1 MLEVRL
7 TKSNACKLKC
17 KHKKA
22 AQDLR
27 WKAGRPPRPIAG
39 RPGRPIAGRPGYYPG
54 AAWGAAAVGA
64 AAAGAAYYNNVTT
77 TATAST
83 CAQTNIST
91 NTDQRAEAAIA
102 QCQRRLTHFCLASPS
117 ARARQPSAHS
127 PINVRS
133 IPACLS
139 AAPAPGSAIT
149 WRVPDQRRRSHAIRI
164 A

>member
-64 AAAGAAYYNNVTT
+64 AGAGAAYYNNGYNSCCYESYGQYVC
-77 TATAST
+77 SN
-83 CAQTNIST
+83 QY
-91 NTDQRAEAAIA
+91 QY
-102 QCQRRLTHFCLASPS
+102 
-117 ARARQPSAHS
+117 
-127 PINVRS
+127 
-133 IPACLS
+133 
-139 AAPAPGSAIT
+139 
-149 WRVPDQRRRSHAIRI
+149 
-164 A
+164 